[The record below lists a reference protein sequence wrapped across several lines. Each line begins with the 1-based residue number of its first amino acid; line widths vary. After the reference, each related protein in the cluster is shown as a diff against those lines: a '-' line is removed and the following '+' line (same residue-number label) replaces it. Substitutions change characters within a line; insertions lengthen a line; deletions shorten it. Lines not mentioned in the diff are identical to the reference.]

1 MRTCISLVHV
11 QRSAVDIHHLFTWT
25 SPNVKAFPSS
35 LRMRIPELRFDKY
48 SDGKSMHIR
57 VRLSNRWLLVLVLSQ
72 VVMVPFVCFGTDPA
86 KPKTASKAS
95 EISFQN
101 GVEEYSGTVDTEIW
115 ALAPTTFLES
125 NPNASSDADND
136 GGESQVLIRFDGI
149 IGNKAKQL
157 PKGAR
162 IASARLYVS
171 AFDQGSTVNLH
182 RMLVPFSPSATWYSM
197 VDGVSADGFEASRH
211 KDSFT
216 FGKIAANSST
226 IVFDVTDTVQA
237 WASGQANH
245 GWVFI
250 NTAGNG
256 WDFYASEFED
266 IKQRPQLVIE
276 YETVSD
282 SVKSA
287 QKPKERDT
295 DEPVSKLAVEK

>member
-1 MRTCISLVHV
+1 
-11 QRSAVDIHHLFTWT
+11 
-25 SPNVKAFPSS
+25 
-35 LRMRIPELRFDKY
+35 
-48 SDGKSMHIR
+48 MHMQ
-57 VRLSNRWLLVLVLSQ
+57 VLVRSRLALFLAVTQ
-72 VVMVPFVCFGTDPA
+72 VAFLPFVCFASDQD
-86 KPKTASKAS
+86 KPKRLQQTSKV
-95 EISFQN
+95 SFQN
-101 GVEEYSGTVDTEIW
+101 GIDQYAGTVDTEIW

-149 IGNKAKQL
+149 IGKEPKQI
-157 PKGAR
+157 PSGAR
-162 IASARLYVS
+162 ILSARMVVS

-182 RMLVPFSPSATWYSM
+182 RMLVPFSRSATWNSM
-197 VDGVSADGFEASRH
+197 VDGVSADGCEASRH

-226 IVFDVTDTVQA
+226 IVFDVTDSVQA

-266 IKQRPQLVIE
+266 IKQRPQLAVE
-276 YETVSD
+276 YETISD
-282 SVKSA
+282 SPKSA
-287 QKPKERDT
+287 QLPKQGDM
-295 DEPVSKLAVEK
+295 DEPVSKRAVEK

>member
-1 MRTCISLVHV
+1 
-11 QRSAVDIHHLFTWT
+11 
-25 SPNVKAFPSS
+25 
-35 LRMRIPELRFDKY
+35 
-48 SDGKSMHIR
+48 MHIPKR
-57 VRLSNRWLLVLVLSQ
+57 VKSIWVWLVVCPCIGVLTCVSDAIDPPVVLLPSQ
-72 VVMVPFVCFGTDPA
+72 TT
-86 KPKTASKAS
+86 KLT
-95 EISFQN
+95 FQN
-101 GVEEYSGTVDTEIW
+101 GVDQYVGAIDTEIW

-149 IGNKAKQL
+149 IGDGPNKV
-157 PKGAR
+157 PRGAR
-162 IASARLYVS
+162 VIFARMFVS

-182 RMLVPFSPSATWYSM
+182 RMLVPFSRSATWNSM

-237 WASGQANH
+237 WSSGQANH

-256 WDFYASEFED
+256 WDFYASEFD
-266 IKQRPQLVIE
+266 DVKQRPKLVVE
-276 YETVSD
+276 YESISTSPAN
-282 SVKSA
+282 A
-287 QKPKERDT
+287 Q
-295 DEPVSKLAVEK
+295 